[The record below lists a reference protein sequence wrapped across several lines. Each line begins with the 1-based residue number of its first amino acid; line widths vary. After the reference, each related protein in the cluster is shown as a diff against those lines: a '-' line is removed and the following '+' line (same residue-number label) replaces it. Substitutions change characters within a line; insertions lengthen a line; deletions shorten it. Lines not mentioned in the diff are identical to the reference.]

1 MHSPPFYRPFLVIAI
16 IFLALSYLPLFA
28 DETTLDAFVREDGI
42 FEDLTVI
49 YLFGTFSLFGIALF
63 YFRPS
68 SWLKKLSYAGLT
80 VLFLFGAGEE
90 LSWGERIFDWD
101 DHNFIKGINV
111 QKELTIHNLKY
122 FQGEE
127 SILPVSVSQL
137 FTAFVFLFAAA
148 IPFACTFFSKIEQ
161 LVAPRFPVMPL
172 PFGILAIVNYIF
184 QKSML
189 TFLPM
194 LPELYHHSS
203 MLIPQGVHEIR
214 EHGYT
219 FVLLL
224 SSSFYVLGEWSR
236 RKVDVSQAALDMT
249 RTRGKLTSGEKVR

>member
-1 MHSPPFYRPFLVIAI
+1 MQSPPFYRLLLIAAI
-16 IFLALSYLPLFA
+16 IFLALTYLPLLG
-28 DETTLDAFVREDGI
+28 EENTLDAFVREDGI

-49 YLFGTFSLFGIALF
+49 YLFGTFTLFGVALF

-68 SWLKKLSYAGLT
+68 SWLMKLSYAGLAF
-80 VLFLFGAGEE
+80 LFLFGAGEE
-90 LSWGERIFDWD
+90 ISWGERIFDWE

-137 FTAFVFLFAAA
+137 FTVFVFLFLVA
-148 IPFACTFFSKIEQ
+148 IPLGCKFSSKIERF
-161 LVAPRFPVMPL
+161 VAPRFPVMPL
-172 PFGILAIVNYIF
+172 QFGALAILNYIF

-189 TFLPM
+189 TLLPVF
-194 LPELYHHSS
+194 PELYHHTS

-219 FVLLL
+219 FTLLL
-224 SSSFYVLGEWSR
+224 SSSFYFLRERSM
-236 RKVDVSQAALDMT
+236 RKVVVSH
-249 RTRGKLTSGEKVR
+249 GVEKISILP